1 MILVGFFG
9 TKIRCFLNLTRLA
22 VRLVDYLVAKSGC
35 DALRQA
41 TVAAIL
47 ERPKK
52 WEVLRALDIG
62 NHNFHRKMFAQFENI
77 GKIFP

>member
-1 MILVGFFG
+1 MFSEFDA
-9 TKIRCFLNLTRLA
+9 RLA

-52 WEVLRALDIG
+52 WEVLRALAI
-62 NHNFHRKMFAQFENI
+62 FHRKTFAQFDFDI
-77 GKIFP
+77 